1 MRILFSG
8 TGIHGHLLPMMPLAR
23 AFAARGHAVGF
34 LTSSQATDLVKPEAF
49 DLLATEMTIADA
61 VADTLR
67 ATGIDMIDKPEPRG
81 AAYIFAGS
89 AVDLS
94 AEPALAMAGD
104 WRPDLLVHEISDHIG
119 PVVAAALGTPAA
131 MFAYG
136 PRRPDEYT
144 AAMDEVVA
152 SRYADRGLIRVPP
165 LRYVDICPP
174 SVNYPE
180 WRPPA
185 PRQLL
190 RPEAYRQP
198 WSQPQTVPAKGDR
211 PRALVSFGT
220 VFGRAEQLSPLVDA
234 LVERDLD
241 VVVTLNAD
249 ADRFDVDRT
258 RVHLSRFVPLETLL
272 VGVDVMVT
280 HGGAG
285 TTLAAL
291 AHGVPLVVLPQ
302 GADHPR
308 QAERVVNADAGIALV
323 GDEATPDA
331 VAAAAIRV
339 LTDPVIRAGAALV
352 RDEIAAMPSP
362 DDVARILET
371 TWS

>member
-1 MRILFSG
+1 
-8 TGIHGHLLPMMPLAR
+8 MMPLAR

-34 LTSSQATDLVKPEAF
+34 LTASQAADLVKPEGF
-49 DLLATEMTIADA
+49 DLLATEMTITDA

-67 ATGIDMIDKPEPRG
+67 ATGIDMLNKPEPAG
-81 AAYIFAGS
+81 AAYVFAGS

-94 AEPALAMAGD
+94 AEQATAMAGD

-119 PVVAAALGTPAA
+119 PLVAAALGTPAS
-131 MFAYG
+131 MFGYG

-144 AAMDEVVA
+144 VAMDEVVA
-152 SRYADRGLIRVPP
+152 SRYADRGLTRVPP
-165 LRYVDICPP
+165 IRYLDICPP
-174 SVNYPE
+174 SLNFPD

-198 WSQPQTVPAKGDR
+198 WAEPQTLPAKGER

-220 VFGRAEQLSPLVDA
+220 VFGRPEQLSPLVGA
-234 LVERDLD
+234 LVGRDLD
-241 VVVTLNAD
+241 VVVTVNDD
-249 ADRFDVDRT
+249 AGRFDVDPT
-258 RVHLSRFVPLETLL
+258 RVHVSRFVPLETLL

-308 QAERVVNADAGIALV
+308 QAERVVNADAGIALA

-331 VAAAAIRV
+331 VAAAAIRA

-362 DDVARILET
+362 DDVARAMAAGGF
-371 TWS
+371 